1 MSVLDE
7 QVKTEVKKIFNDL
20 KEAVK
25 LVVFTQ
31 ESPIVMPTLECENCR
46 DNRLLMEEL
55 SSLSDKISIEVYDFL
70 KDKEKV
76 EEYKI
81 EKIPANVIKSEIDYG
96 IRFFGMP
103 AGYEFSTLIEA
114 IKLVSNRDSGIAAE
128 VKEKIKTITKFV
140 HIKVFVTLTCP
151 YCPQAAITAFKFAM
165 ENQSITAETI
175 NAQEFP
181 HLAQRFNVFAVPK
194 IVINDTAQFE
204 GALPESQ
211 FLEKI
216 LSSVQI

>member
-1 MSVLDE
+1 MGILDE
-7 QVKTEVKKIFNDL
+7 PVRSEVKKIFEGL
-20 KEAVK
+20 KEPVK
-25 LVVFTQ
+25 LLVFTQ

-55 SSLSDKISIEVYDFL
+55 SSLSDKLSIEVYDFL
-70 KDKEKV
+70 KDKDKV

-81 EKIPANVIKSEIDYG
+81 EKIPANVIRDESDYG

-103 AGYEFSTLIEA
+103 AGYEFSTLIEG
-114 IKLVSNRDSGIAAE
+114 IKLVSSRNSGLTADIR
-128 VKEKIKTITKFV
+128 EKINTITNPV
-140 HIKVFVTLTCP
+140 QIKVFVTLTCP

-165 ENQSITAETI
+165 ENPLITAETI

-194 IVINDTAQFE
+194 IVINDTVQFE
-204 GALPESQ
+204 GALSESL

-216 LSSVQI
+216 LNSIQT

>member
-1 MSVLDE
+1 MPILDE
-7 QVKTEVKKIFNDL
+7 QVKSEVKKILTDL
-20 KEAVK
+20 KEPVK

-55 SSLSDKISIEVYDFL
+55 SGLSDKVSIEVYDFL
-70 KDKEKV
+70 KDKDKV

-81 EKIPANVIKSEIDYG
+81 EKIPANVIKGEIDYG

-114 IKLVSNRDSGIAAE
+114 IKLVSNRDSGLSAE
-128 VKEKIKTITKFV
+128 IKEKIKAITKPV
-140 HIKVFVTLTCP
+140 HIKVFITLTCP
-151 YCPQAAITAFKFAM
+151 YCPQAAITSFKFAM
-165 ENQSITAETI
+165 EHQSITAETI

-194 IVINDTAQFE
+194 IVINDTIQFE